1 MTAKE
6 YLSQYRDCMVRIK
19 EISRHLQELRGITE
33 SLRGE
38 DGQRVALDKAVSE
51 LVDAQDEAAAE
62 IDRLSKLRADV
73 VSTIDSVS
81 SGTYRSLL
89 YNRYVLG
96 MTWEQVAVDMG
107 YSYVHIVHRLHPRA
121 LADLQKKIKC
131 N

>member
-19 EISRHLQELRGITE
+19 EISRHLQELRGVTE

-38 DGQRVALDKAVSE
+38 DGQRVALAVSE
-51 LVDAQDEAAAE
+51 LEDAHDEVAAE
-62 IDRLSKLRADV
+62 IDRLIKLRDDV
-73 VSTIDSVS
+73 VSTINSVS

-107 YSYVHIVHRLHPRA
+107 YSYVHIVHRLHPLA
-121 LADLQKKIKC
+121 LADLQKKLKC

>member
-96 MTWEQVAVDMG
+96 MTWEQVAVDIG
-107 YSYVHIVHRLHPRA
+107 YSYVHIVHRLHPLA

>member
-19 EISRHLQELRGITE
+19 EVSRHLQDLRGLTE

-38 DGQRVALDKAVSE
+38 DGQRVALDKAVAE

-62 IDRLSKLRADV
+62 IDRLSKLRDDV
-73 VSTIDSVS
+73 AIMIDCVS
-81 SGTYRSLL
+81 SNTYRSLL
-89 YNRYVLG
+89 YNRYVLC

-107 YSYVHIVHRLHPRA
+107 YSYVHIVHRLHPLA
-121 LADLQKKIKC
+121 LADLQKKI
-131 N
+131 NM